1 MATEITMP
9 KLSDTMTEGR
19 LVVWKKSLGDRVER
33 GDIIAEVET
42 DKATME
48 LEAFAAGVLT
58 EIRVKP
64 GEMVAVGTVIGLVG
78 EGGEQPASVAAP
90 PSEAAPVPDNWQP
103 PPELPP
109 AEPMAAGDVP
119 ERLLEVPP
127 DAGSSPEPLLQPA
140 GNGEKASPLVR
151 RLAREKGI
159 VLREVKGSG
168 PEGRILQEDLEKA
181 GVGDRTQESGLKGQ
195 VTGKEAVAESGSKEA
210 AGSAQ
215 PLSRMRAA
223 IARTVAEAWRT
234 IPHFTVT
241 VAVDMREAEEVRREL
256 KEAGSP
262 VSVNDL
268 VVKAC
273 ALVLAKFPLAN
284 ASYTDDGII
293 FHDGINIGIAVSLDD
308 GLLVPVIGGCQALT
322 VRDVAARSRELV
334 ERARSGRISER
345 ELSGGTFTISNLGMY
360 GIEEFM
366 AVIHPP
372 QGAILAVGAIMDE
385 VVVRDGQVTAGRM
398 MRMTLSADHRLL
410 DGAYGAKFLQELK
423 RVLENPVVMLV

>member
-19 LVVWKKSLGDRVER
+19 LVAWKKSIGDRVER

-64 GEMVAVGTVIGLVG
+64 GEMVPVGTVIGLVG
-78 EGGEQPASVAAP
+78 EGGEPPVAAAAS

-103 PPELPP
+103 PPESPP
-109 AEPMAAGDVP
+109 SEPMAAGDVP

-127 DAGSSPEPLLQPA
+127 DAGSAPEHLPPPV
-140 GNGEKASPLVR
+140 GDGEKASPLVR
-151 RLAREKGI
+151 RLAREKG
-159 VLREVKGSG
+159 VDLREVKGSG
-168 PEGRILQEDLEKA
+168 PEGRILQEDLEGFLGKQVEEKVEVERKTLTPEMSSSPA
-181 GVGDRTQESGLKGQ
+181 GG
-195 VTGKEAVAESGSKEA
+195 GK
-210 AGSAQ
+210 Q

-241 VAVDMREAEEVRREL
+241 VAVDMGEAEEVRREL
-256 KEAGSP
+256 KEAGSA
-262 VSVNDL
+262 VSINDL
-268 VVKAC
+268 IVKAS
-273 ALVLAKFPLAN
+273 ALALAKFPLAN
-284 ASYTDDGII
+284 ASWTADGII
-293 FHDGINIGIAVSLDD
+293 FHDGINIGIAVSLAD
-308 GLLVPVIGGCQALT
+308 GLLVPVIGGCQSLT
-322 VRDVAARSRELV
+322 VKEIALRSRELA

-360 GIEEFM
+360 GVEEFM

-372 QGAILAVGAIMDE
+372 QGAILAVGAILDE
-385 VVVRDGQVTAGRM
+385 AVVRDGQVTAGRR
-398 MRMTLSADHRLL
+398 MRVTLSADHRLL
-410 DGAYGAKFLQELK
+410 DGAYAAKFLAELK
-423 RVLENPVVMLV
+423 HTLENPVTMLM

>member
-19 LVVWKKSLGDRVER
+19 LVAWKKSLGDRVER

-48 LEAFAAGVLT
+48 LEAFADGVLT

-64 GEMVAVGTVIGLVG
+64 GEMVPVGTVIGMVG
-78 EGGEQPASVAAP
+78 GGEEQHAAAAAP
-90 PSEAAPVPDNWQP
+90 SSEAAPVPENWQP

-127 DAGSSPEPLLQPA
+127 AAGSSPAPLPQTA
-140 GNGEKASPLVR
+140 DNGEKASPLVR

-159 VLREVKGSG
+159 YLREVKGSG
-168 PEGRILQEDLEKA
+168 PEGRILLEDLEGFLGKQVEVKVKVEEEAPKPEPSISAA
-181 GVGDRTQESGLKGQ
+181 GV
-195 VTGKEAVAESGSKEA
+195 
-210 AGSAQ
+210 AQ

-241 VAVDMREAEEVRREL
+241 VAIDMGEAEEVRREF

-262 VSVNDL
+262 ISINDL
-268 VVKAC
+268 IVKASSL
-273 ALVLAKFPLAN
+273 ALAKFPLAN
-284 ASYTDDGII
+284 ASYTADGII

-308 GLLVPVIGGCQALT
+308 GLLVPVIQGCQGLSLKEIAT
-322 VRDVAARSRELV
+322 RSKELA
-334 ERARSGRISER
+334 ERARGGRISER

-360 GIEEFM
+360 GVEEFM

-372 QGAILAVGAIMDE
+372 QGAILAVGAILDE
-385 VVVRDGQVTAGRM
+385 VMVRDGQVTAGRR
-398 MRMTLSADHRLL
+398 MRITLSADHRLL

-423 RVLENPVVMLV
+423 RILENPMAMLV

>member
-19 LVVWKKSLGDRVER
+19 LVAWKKSLGDRVER
-33 GDIIAEVET
+33 GDVIAEVET

-48 LEAFAAGVLT
+48 LEAFVAGVLT

-64 GEMVAVGTVIGLVG
+64 GEMVPVGTVIGMVG
-78 EGGEQPASVAAP
+78 EGDVQPATVSAP
-90 PSEAAPVPDNWQP
+90 PSEATAVPENWQP
-103 PPELPP
+103 SPELPP

-119 ERLLEVPP
+119 ERLIEVPP
-127 DAGSSPEPLLQPA
+127 EVTSSPEPLPRSVDD
-140 GNGEKASPLVR
+140 GEKASPLVR

-159 VLREVKGSG
+159 DLREVEGSG
-168 PEGRILQEDLEKA
+168 PAGRILQDDLEGFLGKQVMVEEEASKPEPSIAAA
-181 GVGDRTQESGLKGQ
+181 GV
-195 VTGKEAVAESGSKEA
+195 
-210 AGSAQ
+210 AQ

-241 VAVDMREAEEVRREL
+241 VAIDMGEAEEVRREF

-262 VSVNDL
+262 LSINDL
-268 VVKAC
+268 IVKAC
-273 ALVLAKFPLAN
+273 ALALAKFPLAN
-284 ASYTDDGII
+284 ASYTADGII
-293 FHDGINIGIAVSLDD
+293 FHEGINIGIAVSLDD
-308 GLLVPVIGGCQALT
+308 GLLVPVIQGCQRLSLKEI
-322 VRDVAARSRELV
+322 AARSKELA

-360 GIEEFM
+360 GVEEFM

-385 VVVRDGQVTAGRM
+385 VVVREGQVTAGRR
-398 MRMTLSADHRLL
+398 MRVTLSADHRLL
-410 DGAYGAKFLQELK
+410 DGAYGAKFLAELK
-423 RVLENPVVMLV
+423 HILENPVTMLV